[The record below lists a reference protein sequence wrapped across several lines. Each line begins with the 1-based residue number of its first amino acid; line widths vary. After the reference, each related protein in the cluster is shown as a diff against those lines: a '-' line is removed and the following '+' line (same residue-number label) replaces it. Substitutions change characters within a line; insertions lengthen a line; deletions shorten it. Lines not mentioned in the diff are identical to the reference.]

1 MAENQDILRLDGED
15 YVLAELTQE
24 ARQLVY
30 RLHSMDKV
38 VDEKRSM
45 LAVLAKAKNAYI
57 SDLKNEIIKTSSGV
71 DLSSLFDED

>member
-30 RLHSMDKV
+30 WLHSMDKV